1 MFFLYVGHTP
11 GRVWHKSED
20 YRWLA
25 HYASVIQS
33 YKDWYIKDLD
43 GNIVYS
49 SKDFNR
55 RSA

>member
-1 MFFLYVGHTP
+1 MFFLYVGQTP

-20 YRWLA
+20 YRWLV
-25 HYASVIQS
+25 HYAAVVQS
-33 YKDWYIKDLD
+33 YKDWFIKDMD

-55 RSA
+55 GNI